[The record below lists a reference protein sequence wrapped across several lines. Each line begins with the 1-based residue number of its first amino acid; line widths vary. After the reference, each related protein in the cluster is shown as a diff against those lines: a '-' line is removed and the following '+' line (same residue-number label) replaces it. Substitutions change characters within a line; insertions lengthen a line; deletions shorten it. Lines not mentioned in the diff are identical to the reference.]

1 MLILKQIIGYMLTHP
16 YFEENEKSL
25 HELYFDIWGKGKTV
39 ETLLELWQK
48 GCFGIDVIPVE
59 WIQDR
64 IEDLEYE
71 EQAWNIPDMNIDKI
85 DVLEKLLKDWENK

>member
-1 MLILKQIIGYMLTHP
+1 MLIIKRIIGYMLTHT
-16 YFEENEKSL
+16 YSEENEKSL
-25 HELYFDIWGKGKTV
+25 HELYFDIWGKGKV
-39 ETLLELWQK
+39 AETLLELWQK

>member
-1 MLILKQIIGYMLTHP
+1 MLIIKQIIGYMLTHT
-16 YFEENEKSL
+16 YSEENEKFL
-25 HELYFDIWGKGKTV
+25 HEIYLDVWGKGKTA
-39 ETLLELWQK
+39 EILLEFWKK
-48 GCFGIDVIPVE
+48 GYFSIDLIPVD

>member
-16 YFEENEKSL
+16 YSEENEKSL
-25 HELYFDIWGKGKTV
+25 NELYFDVWGKGKAA

-48 GCFGIDVIPVE
+48 GYFAIDLIPVD

-64 IEDLEYE
+64 IDDLVYE
-71 EQAWNIPDMNIDKI
+71 GQAWNDEDMNIEQI
-85 DVLEKLLKDWENK
+85 EVLEKLLKDWEEK

>member
-1 MLILKQIIGYMLTHP
+1 MLIIKKVIGYILTHS
-16 YFEENEKSL
+16 YSQENAEYL
-25 HELYFDIWGKGKTV
+25 HEMYAIWGKGRAA
-39 ETLLELWQK
+39 EMLHDLWK
-48 GCFGIDVIPVE
+48 EGCFNIDVIPVD

>member
-1 MLILKQIIGYMLTHP
+1 LRVYIGYMLTHP
-16 YFEENEKSL
+16 YSEENEKFL
-25 HELYFDIWGKGKTV
+25 HEIYFDIWGKGKAT

-48 GCFGIDVIPVE
+48 GCFGIDVIPVD

-64 IEDLEYE
+64 IDDLAYE
-71 EQAWNIPDMNIDKI
+71 EHAWKIPYMNIDKI

>member
-1 MLILKQIIGYMLTHP
+1 MLIIKQIIGYMLTHP
-16 YFEENEKSL
+16 YSEENEKFL
-25 HELYFDIWGKGKTV
+25 HEIYFDIWGKGKTA
-39 ETLLELWQK
+39 ETLLEFWKK
-48 GCFGIDVIPVE
+48 GYFNIDLIPVD

-64 IEDLEYE
+64 IDDLEYE